1 MNNNNPNRITIA
13 GEKPTFFEN
22 VKAGFGVGLGW
33 AVADNV
39 VDGVFDAIF

>member
-1 MNNNNPNRITIA
+1 MNNQNPDRITIA
-13 GEKPTFFEN
+13 SDNPTFFDH
-22 VKAGFGVGLGW
+22 VKAGFATGLGW